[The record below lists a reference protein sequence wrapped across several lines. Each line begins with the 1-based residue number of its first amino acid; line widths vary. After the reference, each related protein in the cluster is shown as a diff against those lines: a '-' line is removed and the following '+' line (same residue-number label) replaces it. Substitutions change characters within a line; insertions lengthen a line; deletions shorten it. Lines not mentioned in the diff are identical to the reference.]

1 MENHRRKF
9 IKNSLKY
16 SFGLS
21 LASTIPSPFIFSS
34 CIEKIKSSNLK
45 ISLQAYSFAP
55 LLMAGKFNI
64 IDFPEIVKNTYR
76 LNGAE
81 YWSIAFMNQEKNKNF
96 LDDLNQKSKDL
107 GVSNT
112 IILVD
117 DINIQTM
124 EQGPSLASLK
134 KEERNEAIEYHK
146 HWIEVASKINCHSIR
161 VNLKSDVGSEEEIL
175 KTSAESISKL
185 AEFGSK
191 YGVSTIVENH
201 GGLTGNAKWL
211 VKLIKE
217 INSDFVGTLPDFG
230 NNGFCMK
237 RERLDLSNL
246 TKPCDQ
252 QYDKYEVVEELLPF
266 AKGISAKSHEFDE
279 KGNDINTDF
288 EKMITIVKQS
298 SYEGYIA
305 IEYEGAMLN
314 LFGGKGNYLNP
325 HEGVIA
331 TKALLEKLI

>member
-1 MENHRRKF
+1 MGNQRRKF
-9 IKNSLKY
+9 MKNSLKY
-16 SFGLS
+16 TMGFS
-21 LASTIPSPFIFSS
+21 LASTIPSFIFSS
-34 CIEKIKSSNLK
+34 CKQKLKDLNLK

-55 LLMAGKFNI
+55 LLMSGKFDI
-64 IDFPEIVKNTYR
+64 MDFPEIVINTYG

-81 YWSIAFMNQEKNKNF
+81 YWSIPFMNKEKDKNF
-96 LDDLNQKSKDL
+96 LSELNKKSEDL
-107 GVSNT
+107 GISNT

-134 KEERNEAIEYHK
+134 KEERNKAIEYHK
-146 HWIEVASKINCHSIR
+146 QWIEVASKINCHSIR
-161 VNLKSDVGSEEEIL
+161 VNLKSDVGSEEDIL
-175 KTSAESISKL
+175 ETSGESISRL
-185 AEFGSK
+185 AEYGSS

-211 VKLIKE
+211 VKLVKE

-252 QYDKYEVVEELLPF
+252 QYDKYEGVKELLPF
-266 AKGISAKSHEFDE
+266 AKGISAKSHEFDD

-288 EKMITIVKQS
+288 EKMINIIKES

-305 IEYEGAMLN
+305 IEYEGGMLN
-314 LFGGKGNYLNP
+314 LFGGEGNYLAP

-331 TKALLEKLI
+331 TKTLLEKLI